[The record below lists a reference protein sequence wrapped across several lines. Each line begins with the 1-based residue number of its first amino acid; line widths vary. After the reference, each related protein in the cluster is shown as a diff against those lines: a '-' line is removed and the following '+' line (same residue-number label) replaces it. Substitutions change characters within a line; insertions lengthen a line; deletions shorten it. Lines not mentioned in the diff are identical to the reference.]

1 MKKLLTILALSFGAF
16 AYAEEYTEYRLVDRV
31 QMETNRAI
39 YFASNQGW
47 GVKGCP
53 NAKYIYIKAGDDRLA
68 NQILSLVLSSQAT
81 GRKIKARGECTDD
94 KARFRIK
101 YIFQGEK

>member
-16 AYAEEYTEYRLVDRV
+16 AHAEDTEYRIVDRV
-31 QMETNRAI
+31 QMNVNDVI

-47 GVKGCP
+47 GAKNCP
-53 NAKYIYIKAGDDRLA
+53 NARYIFIRKSEDGLVDH
-68 NQILSLVLSSQAT
+68 ILSLVLSSQAT

-94 KARFRIK
+94 KAHFRVS